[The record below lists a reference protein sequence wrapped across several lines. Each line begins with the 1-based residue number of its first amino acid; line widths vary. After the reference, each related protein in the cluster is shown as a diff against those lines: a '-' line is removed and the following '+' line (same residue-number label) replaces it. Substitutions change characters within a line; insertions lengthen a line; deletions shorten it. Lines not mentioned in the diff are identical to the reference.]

1 MTNTAFK
8 STLLSTLSA
17 RGFIHQVSEPEK
29 LDAALS
35 SGTPRA
41 AYVGFDLTA
50 DSLHVGHL
58 LTIMLLRHWQDAGHR
73 PIVLLGGGTTKV
85 GDPSGKDTQRQLLDD
100 AAIATNK
107 AGIERLFRQ
116 YLRFDDSPTGAVV
129 VDNADW
135 LLQLNYVEFLRDIG
149 VHFSINRMLTFDSVR
164 LRLEREQPLSFLEFN
179 YMLLQSYDFLELNKR
194 HDCLVQMGGSDQ
206 WGNMVSGIDL
216 VRRVQGKETFVVTVP
231 LLTTAGGAKMGKT
244 AGGAVWMSAARLSV
258 FDFWQ
263 YWRNA
268 DDADVERFLKLFT
281 LLPLSEIE
289 ALCAGGGAALN
300 GAKVRLAT
308 EVTALAHGRDAA
320 LEAEATAA
328 RVFAGGGL
336 EGLPVVALTLPAAG
350 LPYFDVLVEAGL
362 AVSKSEARRL
372 LKDGGVR
379 LNDAPVTREETARL
393 MPDDLGGKVEARLSA
408 GKKKHAKLVIQ
419 S

>member
-1 MTNTAFK
+1 
-8 STLLSTLSA
+8 
-17 RGFIHQVSEPEK
+17 
-29 LDAALS
+29 
-35 SGTPRA
+35 
-41 AYVGFDLTA
+41 
-50 DSLHVGHL
+50 
-58 LTIMLLRHWQDAGHR
+58 
-73 PIVLLGGGTTKV
+73 
-85 GDPSGKDTQRQLLDD
+85 
-100 AAIATNK
+100 
-107 AGIERLFRQ
+107 
-116 YLRFDDSPTGAVV
+116 
-129 VDNADW
+129 
-135 LLQLNYVEFLRDIG
+135 
-149 VHFSINRMLTFDSVR
+149 
-164 LRLEREQPLSFLEFN
+164 
-179 YMLLQSYDFLELNKR
+179 
-194 HDCLVQMGGSDQ
+194 
-206 WGNMVSGIDL
+206 
-216 VRRVQGKETFVVTVP
+216 
-231 LLTTAGGAKMGKT
+231 
-244 AGGAVWMSAARLSV
+244 
-258 FDFWQ
+258 
-263 YWRNA
+263 
-268 DDADVERFLKLFT
+268 
-281 LLPLSEIE
+281 
-289 ALCAGGGAALN
+289 N